1 MLVTTIAAEKGLPNT
16 GLLQSI
22 SIFIN
27 QLELAATKSFAR
39 FEMFQEKEFHL
50 APSTEWG
57 IEADVEGWKQPMQS
71 SCSPVIKN
79 TKMQKY
85 TNTQYDAE
93 EGWKQLMQSSCSP
106 VITLQVRVFSSHAV
120 KPLLR
125 SPRTLACLP
134 AWPKKHLVFLQAWIS
149 PAFDPV
155 FKDIV
160 SDGKSAS
167 ACVCVCVG
175 YR

>member
-50 APSTEWG
+50 AQSTVWG
-57 IEADVEGWKQPMQS
+57 IEADV
-71 SCSPVIKN
+71 
-79 TKMQKY
+79 
-85 TNTQYDAE
+85 

-175 YR
+175 GGATDKYGLYIFWWVVLPWVFVHVFLCVCVLPW